1 MQLRK
6 TTKGKSAGFTLIEL
20 LIVIIIIGILAAIAF
35 VAYTG
40 SQNKAKKAG
49 AEATLSQVR
58 SKLAEYNSDQ
68 GFYPTTQAT
77 FTTWLASSAGGNN
90 SALSTKFT
98 TANGYTY
105 TANDGASGTCDN
117 SATPCSGYSVVANK
131 SIFSGSADI
140 TVTN

>member
-1 MQLRK
+1 MRQR
-6 TTKGKSAGFTLIEL
+6 TKKSKSAGFTLIEL

-49 AEATLSQVR
+49 AESTLSQVR

-68 GFYPTTQAT
+68 GNYPVDQAT
-77 FTTWLASSAGGNN
+77 FNTWLASSSGGNN
-90 SALSTKFT
+90 TALSTKFT
-98 TANGYTY
+98 TGNGYTY
-105 TANDGASGTCDN
+105 TANDGSGGACDN
-117 SATPCSGYSVVANK
+117 SATPCSGYSASAAG
-131 SIFSGSADI
+131 SIFSGTTI